1 MIRITEDEKMSSNK
15 KLKDNSNKLQLAK
28 KYLSMAL
35 KILEEQDEDNALFY
49 SEWVNI
55 QAELKYIK
63 QIDPNLYI
71 INNCIYWAFLG
82 SNIGSEQELHRPVLI
97 VQTSKNSPICSVI
110 PLTLE
115 RLNDGYWYHI
125 DLDNG
130 TSTALVEHLRVISK
144 KRIDKPLRHSGKI
157 ESITENDRNRINNEL
172 RRLYT
177 LKPLK

>member
-49 SEWVNI
+49 S
-55 QAELKYIK
+55 
-63 QIDPNLYI
+63 
-71 INNCIYWAFLG
+71 
-82 SNIGSEQELHRPVLI
+82 
-97 VQTSKNSPICSVI
+97 
-110 PLTLE
+110 
-115 RLNDGYWYHI
+115 
-125 DLDNG
+125 
-130 TSTALVEHLRVISK
+130 
-144 KRIDKPLRHSGKI
+144 LRHSGKI